1 MNYPP
6 SETSPEITAQRAADA
21 LALAL
26 EEAGF
31 DVGRTFP
38 SLLGVVA
45 LNGTPMVELGG
56 ITAAVATRLAE
67 VLTHRPDA

>member
-1 MNYPP
+1 MKAANE
-6 SETSPEITAQRAADA
+6 SGPEATAQRAADA

-26 EEAGF
+26 EDAGF

-38 SLLGVVA
+38 SLVGTVA
-45 LNGTPMVELGG
+45 RNGTPMVEVGA
-56 ITAAVATRLAE
+56 ITAAVASRLAD